1 MKAMKAMKV
10 MKKKAA
16 MKKAL
21 AVAEPKAMKAMKV
34 MKKKAAMK
42 KAPAVA
48 EPKAMK
54 AMKVMKKK
62 AAMKAMKAMKKK
74 AVSTMSKSGIADT
87 LADATEW
94 SKKDCVKALDTLAA
108 LGAKEVKSN
117 GKFVLP
123 GLAMIKTKV
132 KPATQAGT
140 REMFG
145 KTVKVKAMKAR
156 TVVKA

>member
-1 MKAMKAMKV
+1 MGKAMKV

-16 MKKAL
+16 MKAAP

-74 AVSTMSKSGIADT
+74 AVSSMSKSGIAET
-87 LADATEW
+87 LADAMELK
-94 SKKDCVKALDTLAA
+94 KKDCVKALDTLAA

-123 GLAMIKTKV
+123 GLVMIKTKE

-145 KTVKVKAMKAR
+145 KTVKVKAMK
-156 TVVKA
+156 

>member
-1 MKAMKAMKV
+1 MGAQYPRITMAKAM
-10 MKKKAA
+10 
-16 MKKAL
+16 
-21 AVAEPKAMKAMKV
+21 
-34 MKKKAAMK
+34 
-42 KAPAVA
+42 
-48 EPKAMK
+48 KAMK

-74 AVSTMSKSGIADT
+74 AVSTMSKTGIAET
-87 LADATEW
+87 LANATELK
-94 SKKDCVKALDTLAA
+94 KKDCVKALDTLAA
-108 LGAKEVKSN
+108 IGAKEVKTT

-123 GLAMIKTKV
+123 GLVMIKTRV

-156 TVVKA
+156 TVVKALPVAALKRSI

>member
-1 MKAMKAMKV
+1 MKAMKV
-10 MKKKAA
+10 MMKKAA
-16 MKKAL
+16 MKKAP

-54 AMKVMKKK
+54 AMK
-62 AAMKAMKAMKKK
+62 KK
-74 AVSTMSKSGIADT
+74 AVSSMSKSGIAET
-87 LADATEW
+87 LADAMELK
-94 SKKDCVKALDTLAA
+94 KKDCVKALDTLAA

-145 KTVKVKAMKAR
+145 KTVKV
-156 TVVKA
+156 